1 MMIGSPDA
9 NRNKFLSS
17 IVFLFVAVGFGL
29 GLTVFIGLNLLSD
42 LSIVTDGQASMA
54 VLSFSLLILSFFIGP
69 AVSAFTGFM
78 TGMKSESSG
87 KAMTTSLFGAFIG
100 FILMMVLALT
110 FGSQAISEELMKQ
123 LLGEQGFLRYMVG
136 PVLQASIPTSIVGLV
151 AAIIGFRFTQED

>member
-1 MMIGSPDA
+1 MMIGSPSE

-29 GLTVFIGLNLLSD
+29 GLTVFIGLNILNNS
-42 LSIVTDGQASMA
+42 SIVTDSEASIA
-54 VLSFSLLILSFFIGP
+54 VLSFAILILSFFIGP

-87 KAMTTSLFGAFIG
+87 KAMTTSLFGAFLG

-110 FGSQAISEELMKQ
+110 FGSQAISEEMMTELV
-123 LLGEQGFLRYMVG
+123 GEQNFLRYMVG

-151 AAIIGFRFTQED
+151 AAIIGFRFSQED

>member
-1 MMIGSPDA
+1 MIGSPEA

-29 GLTVFIGLNLLSD
+29 GLTVFIGLNILSD
-42 LSIVTDGQASMA
+42 LSIATDGEASMA

-123 LLGEQGFLRYMVG
+123 LVGGQSFLVYMVA

-151 AAIIGFRFTQED
+151 SAMIGFRFTQED

>member
-1 MMIGSPDA
+1 MMVGRPDE

-29 GLTVFIGLNLLSD
+29 GLTIFIGLNILSD
-42 LSIVTDGQASMA
+42 LSMVNNGEASMA
-54 VLSFSLLILSFFIGP
+54 VLSFSLLVLSFFIGP
-69 AVSAFTGFM
+69 AVSAFTGFI

-100 FILMMVLALT
+100 FCLMMVLALT

-123 LLGEQGFLRYMVG
+123 IVGGQEFLRYMVG

-151 AAIIGFRFTQED
+151 AAIIGFRFNQED

>member
-1 MMIGSPDA
+1 MIGSPKV

-29 GLTVFIGLNLLSD
+29 GLTVFIGLNILSD
-42 LSIVTDGQASMA
+42 LSIVNDSGASMA
-54 VLSFSLLILSFFIGP
+54 VLSFAILILSFFIGP

-100 FILMMVLALT
+100 FCLMMVLALT
-110 FGSQAISEELMKQ
+110 FGAQAISEELMHQ
-123 LLGEQGFLRYMVG
+123 IMGEQSFLYYMVA

-151 AAIIGFRFTQED
+151 AAIIGFWFDQED

>member
-1 MMIGSPDA
+1 MLGKPDE

-29 GLTVFIGLNLLSD
+29 GLTVFIGLNILNNSQLVSDGESSIALLSF
-42 LSIVTDGQASMA
+42 A
-54 VLSFSLLILSFFIGP
+54 LLILSFFIGP

-87 KAMTTSLFGAFIG
+87 KGMTTSLFGSFIG
-100 FILMMVLALT
+100 FLLMMVLALT
-110 FGSQAISEELMKQ
+110 FGSQAISEELMNQ
-123 LLGEQGFLRYMVG
+123 LIGDQNFLRYMVG

-151 AAIIGFRFTQED
+151 AAIVGFRFNQED

>member
-1 MMIGSPDA
+1 MMIGSPDV

-42 LSIVTDGQASMA
+42 LSIVNDGQASMA

-110 FGSQAISEELMKQ
+110 FGSQAISEDLMSQ
-123 LLGEQGFLRYMVG
+123 LIGGQNFLSYMVA

-151 AAIIGFRFTQED
+151 AAIIGFRFTQKD

>member
-1 MMIGSPDA
+1 MIGNPVN

-29 GLTVFIGLNLLSD
+29 GLTVFIGLNLLTDSNIATGGET
-42 LSIVTDGQASMA
+42 SIAI
-54 VLSFSLLILSFFIGP
+54 LSFSLLILSFFIGP

-110 FGSQAISEELMKQ
+110 FGSQAISNELMKQ
-123 LLGEQGFLRYMVG
+123 LIGNQNFLSYMIG

-151 AAIIGFRFTQED
+151 AAIVGFRFSQED

>member
-1 MMIGSPDA
+1 MIGNPVK

-29 GLTVFIGLNLLSD
+29 GLTVFIGLNILSD
-42 LSIVTDGQASMA
+42 LSIVNDSEASMA
-54 VLSFSLLILSFFIGP
+54 VLSFAILVLSFFIGP

-100 FILMMVLALT
+100 FCLMMVLALT

-123 LLGEQGFLRYMVG
+123 MIGEQNFLRYMVA

-151 AAIIGFRFTQED
+151 AAIIGFRFDQED